1 MKNLLILTLTFFIS
15 APLFSQPFTWQQV
28 LSDGNNISTWIGNTG
43 VFNNDNRT
51 TNTPGFQWPKG
62 SNKFAIYT
70 TGLTTAAYINDS
82 LRFASASFSG
92 EYRPGCIL
100 NGVLKTDSTFK
111 LYKVSR
117 GDNNSNPDYANWGLM
132 IPFGTPY
139 EDVNNNGSFEAGID
153 KPGMKNAAQTIF
165 ICMTDGDSNTHTYSE
180 GFGGGTKPLKAE
192 MHLTVWSYDN
202 FSSMQDVQFVRM
214 EMVNRNSSSWNKT
227 YFGLFCDPD
236 LGSYEDDY
244 LGCDTLRNLGYC
256 YNGDNI
262 DGTGG
267 SNHYGANPP
276 AVGIDM
282 LSGAVNKSVT
292 PNLSLAMTSFVY
304 VWHSGSET
312 CAIYSQ
318 ISSEAY
324 NYLRGLKKDS
334 TPYINMV
341 NMQPSKYCYSGDPET
356 NTGWNEQQGQMLNCG
371 GSLVGPVWIPSPPNE
386 MRFVMSSGA
395 DNFTVA
401 PGEKQTFIFAQMMAR
416 GSNNLNSVTKLKQ
429 LDDAVQVFYENG
441 FNVGINTIS
450 TEVPGSFSLYQNY
463 PNPFNP
469 STKIKFEIPLSEFV
483 NITVYD
489 LTGKVIEELVNQNLN
504 AGVYETEF
512 SAKNISTGIYF
523 YRLKTPSFT
532 QTKRMILIK

>member
-15 APLFSQPFTWQQV
+15 APLFSQPFTRQQV

-43 VFNNDNRT
+43 VFNNDIRST
-51 TNTPGFQWPKG
+51 APGFQWPKG

-92 EYRPGCIL
+92 EYRPGYIL

-132 IPFGTPY
+132 IPFGAPY
-139 EDVNNNGSFEAGID
+139 EDGNNNGSFEAGID
-153 KPGMKNAAQTIF
+153 KPGMKNATQTIF
-165 ICMTDGDSNTHTYSE
+165 ICMTDGDPNTHSGSE
-180 GFGGGTKPLKAE
+180 GFGGGTLPLKAE
-192 MHLTVWSYDN
+192 LHLTAWSYN
-202 FSSMQDVQFVRM
+202 NVTGMNDVQFIKM
-214 EMVNRNSSSWNKT
+214 EIINKNSSSWNKT

-236 LGSYEDDY
+236 LGDPHDDY
-244 LGCDTLRNLGYC
+244 LGCDSIRNLGYC
-256 YNGDNI
+256 YNADNL
-262 DGTGG
+262 DSTFG

-282 LSGAVNKSVT
+282 LQGGINKSIT
-292 PNLSLAMTSFVY
+292 PNKNLGLTSFVY
-304 VWHSGSET
+304 VWSSGGET
-312 CAIYSQ
+312 CAIFN
-318 ISSEAY
+318 SSNLGDY
-324 NYLRGLKKDS
+324 NFLKGLKRDS
-334 TPYINMV
+334 TPYINPI
-341 NMQPSKYCYSGDPET
+341 NIQTAKFCFSGNPET
-356 NTGWNEQQGQMLNCG
+356 GSGWTEYAGRINNCG
-371 GSLVGPVWIPSPPNE
+371 GTLTGTVVPSPPGE
-386 MRFVMSSGA
+386 RRCVMSSGA

-512 SAKNISTGIYF
+512 SAKNTSSGIYF